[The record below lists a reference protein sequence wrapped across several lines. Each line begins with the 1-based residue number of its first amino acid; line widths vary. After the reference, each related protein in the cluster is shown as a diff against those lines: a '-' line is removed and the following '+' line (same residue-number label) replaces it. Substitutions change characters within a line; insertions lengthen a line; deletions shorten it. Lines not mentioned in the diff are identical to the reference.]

1 MDQFWDLWTL
11 MISIKW
17 RPPAQGTCRPTSLP
31 HRLAFFPGQSRPPSL
46 NKGHFSAF
54 FGRIFPTPRLWRK
67 YTFSQAVFNRTFF
80 IDEKILS
87 YSPAVP
93 WYLSNDQFTS
103 NNKLEIK
110 FIFAHSAKLSLVWF
124 DKKFGEGGGFWC
136 KKKLL
141 KSAESFTVV
150 TWNRELLRSSCG
162 CFKTRA
168 QSCEDFPEVCKWVN
182 LAAN

>member
-1 MDQFWDLWTL
+1 MDQFWDLRTL
-11 MISIKW
+11 IISIIF

-54 FGRIFPTPRLWRK
+54 FGRIFPITRLWRK

-80 IDEKILS
+80 IYEQILS

-93 WYLSNDQFTS
+93 RYLSNDQFTS

-124 DKKFGEGGGFWC
+124 DKNGGGGGFWC
-136 KKKLL
+136 KICRIFYSCNL
-141 KSAESFTVV
+141 KQRTSKIILWLFQNSSP
-150 TWNRELLRSSCG
+150 ELWRFPRSLQVGQFGS
-162 CFKTRA
+162 
-168 QSCEDFPEVCKWVN
+168 
-182 LAAN
+182 